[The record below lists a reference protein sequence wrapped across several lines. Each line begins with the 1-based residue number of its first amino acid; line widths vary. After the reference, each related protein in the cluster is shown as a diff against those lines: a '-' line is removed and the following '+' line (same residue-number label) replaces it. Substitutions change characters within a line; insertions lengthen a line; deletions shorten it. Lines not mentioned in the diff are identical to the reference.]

1 MNNYCAAT
9 DFIKWNESFA
19 VIFGHNN
26 VMMKR
31 EDIGEKYV
39 DKRLYILMRII
50 LGVILSRVCSELYCL
65 FMRQNKT
72 IPKVNDVCCIVLQT
86 YYLFV
91 C

>member
-39 DKRLYILMRII
+39 DKRLYTYAYNTRCNTLPSM
-50 LGVILSRVCSELYCL
+50 LWAVL
-65 FMRQNKT
+65 FIYVSK
-72 IPKVNDVCCIVLQT
+72 
-86 YYLFV
+86 
-91 C
+91 